1 MTTTTTKAAAW
12 RRAADVLRRYV
23 DKRIYGDGRRRRFRL
38 PTDVDE
44 HIFAVVIPSLVRRAE
59 IIERRRK
66 AGR

>member
-23 DKRIYGDGRRRRFRL
+23 DERL
-38 PTDVDE
+38 PDDVDA
-44 HIFAVVIPSLVRRAE
+44 HILAVIVPSLVRRAE

-66 AGR
+66 ASDDE